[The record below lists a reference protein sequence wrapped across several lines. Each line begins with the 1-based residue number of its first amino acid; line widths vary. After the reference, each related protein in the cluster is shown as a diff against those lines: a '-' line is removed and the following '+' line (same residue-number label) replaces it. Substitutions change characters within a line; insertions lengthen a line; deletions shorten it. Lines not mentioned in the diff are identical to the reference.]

1 MRKLCMRIHRWL
13 AIPLG
18 VFISLIC
25 FTGAIMVFQDEI
37 ANYILGEEYSH
48 DVPFFMAVRQLHRFL
63 FDVPAD
69 ARSGYTVGRVIVL
82 LAAMGMSLILLT
94 GIVIWWPR
102 NKEMLR
108 NRLTIHFNKGWRR
121 LVYDSH
127 VSLGIYAL
135 VFLLLMSLTGPVFS
149 AWKPY
154 RQAALAITNRQE
166 NPLQGDALKAEE
178 ATWENPHVD
187 FNHHEGVNPTQFFF
201 MSWHTGRWGGL
212 VTRIIYFLAAIIGGL
227 LPWSGYYMWWKKRGA
242 RKKQNQNL
250 QKSRL

>member
-108 NRLTIHFNKGWRR
+108 NRLTIHFNKG
-121 LVYDSH
+121 D
-127 VSLGIYAL
+127 
-135 VFLLLMSLTGPVFS
+135 
-149 AWKPY
+149 
-154 RQAALAITNRQE
+154 
-166 NPLQGDALKAEE
+166 
-178 ATWENPHVD
+178 
-187 FNHHEGVNPTQFFF
+187 
-201 MSWHTGRWGGL
+201 
-212 VTRIIYFLAAIIGGL
+212 
-227 LPWSGYYMWWKKRGA
+227 
-242 RKKQNQNL
+242 RK
-250 QKSRL
+250 SVV